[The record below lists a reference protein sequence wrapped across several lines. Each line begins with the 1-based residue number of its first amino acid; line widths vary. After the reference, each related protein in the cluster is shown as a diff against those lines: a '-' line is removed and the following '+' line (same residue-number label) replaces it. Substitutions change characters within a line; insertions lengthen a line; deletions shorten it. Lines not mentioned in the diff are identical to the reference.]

1 MESSEA
7 DLPSGS
13 GEKDCKI
20 LGKGGK
26 DEDCSNWSRSGDGR
40 IHMWGLSEEGRTEG
54 MGCDGKV
61 WWVYILLHVER
72 NR

>member
-1 MESSEA
+1 MESNEEK
-7 DLPSGS
+7 LPSGS

-40 IHMWGLSEEGRTEG
+40 IQMWGLSEEGRTEG
-54 MGCDGKV
+54 MPEVTAGREF
-61 WWVYILLHVER
+61 IFH
-72 NR
+72 